1 MMAVMHDQTRTH
13 DYQATEAVERPIALV
28 TGAGRSAGIAA
39 SVVLDLARAGWDVA
53 FTYWTAYDSRMSW
66 GAEPDAP
73 AELREQVTSTGART
87 FAVEAD
93 LSDPAV
99 PAQLFDSVE
108 RELGNV
114 TALVLCHCESV
125 DSGLMDTT
133 VDSFDR
139 HVAVNARATWLLIRE
154 FGQRFRGSHGS
165 GRIVSLT
172 SDHTAGNLPYGA
184 SKGAMD
190 RIVLAA
196 ASELAEQGITANAIN
211 PGPTDT
217 GWMTEEQK
225 DDLTRFTPLR
235 RLGVPQDC
243 ANLVTFL
250 CSAEGGWVNAQ
261 LLHSNG
267 GLG

>member
-1 MMAVMHDQTRTH
+1 MSGETWAGGRNDMV
-13 DYQATEAVERPIALV
+13 ESERPLALV
-28 TGAGRSAGIAA
+28 TGVGRSAGIGA
-39 SVVLDLARAGWDVA
+39 SVVLSLARAGWDVA
-53 FTYWTAYDSRMSW
+53 FTYWTAYDARMRW
-66 GAEPDAP
+66 GVEPGASG
-73 AELREQVTSTGART
+73 ELREEVASFGART

-99 PAQLFDSVE
+99 PTQLFDDVE

-125 DSGLMDTT
+125 DSGLLDTT
-133 VDSFDR
+133 VESFDR
-139 HVAVNARATWLLIRE
+139 HFAVNARATWLLIRE
-154 FGQRFRGSHGS
+154 YGLRFRGRHGS

-190 RIVLAA
+190 RITLAA
-196 ASELAEQGITANAIN
+196 ARELAHLGVTCNSVN

-225 DDLTRFTPLR
+225 AGLVRVTPLG
-235 RLGVPQDC
+235 RLGVPRDC

-261 LLHSNG
+261 LLQSNG